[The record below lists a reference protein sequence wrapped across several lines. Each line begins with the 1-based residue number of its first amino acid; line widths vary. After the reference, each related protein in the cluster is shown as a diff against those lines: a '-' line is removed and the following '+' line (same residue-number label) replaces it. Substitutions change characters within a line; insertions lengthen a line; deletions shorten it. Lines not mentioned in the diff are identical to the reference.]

1 MTVTAAS
8 FREMFTEFADAA
20 KYPDVRLASFITL
33 AGQMMNADRWGDLAD
48 YGAMLFVAHHVSLQ
62 AKRIKDARFGKVPGQ
77 ASGIVNNK
85 SVDKV
90 SIGYDTQSTA
100 EEGAGHW
107 NLTAYGQEYIRLA
120 KNMGIGPVQV
130 GAPSEG
136 DGVSM
141 YSSAYA
147 GPYQGW

>member
-8 FREMFTEFADAA
+8 FREMFAEFADAA
-20 KYPDVRLASFITL
+20 KYPSPRIDAYITL
-33 AGQMMNADRWGDLAD
+33 AAKMMNAGRWGDLAD

-62 AKRIKDARFGKVPGQ
+62 AKRVRDSRFGKAPGQ
-77 ASGIVNNK
+77 AGGIVNNK

-90 SIGYDTQSTA
+90 SIGFDTQSTA

-107 NLTAYGQEYIRLA
+107 NLTAYGQEYIRMA
-120 KNMGIGPVQV
+120 KIVGMGPVQV
-130 GAPSEG
+130 GAPSDGEG
-136 DGVSM
+136 ASM
-141 YSSAYA
+141 YQSAYA